1 MWENNG
7 RLWKLWPLQQA
18 LVFFYYVGIICSLP
32 TFCRL
37 QLFVVL
43 DPGRLSGTFFRLF
56 NHSFLREWGGT
67 INTQGNCAC

>member
-1 MWENNG
+1 METMAFAASFG
-7 RLWKLWPLQQA
+7 F
-18 LVFFYYVGIICSLP
+18 FFYYVGIICSLP

-56 NHSFLREWGGT
+56 NPSFYENGEVPLIHRG
-67 INTQGNCAC
+67 IAHID